1 MEYAERVGA
10 ERQLGWYR
18 RTEVLSQR
26 WGRAFLF
33 FRYWKGVG
41 WIDAERT
48 SMADRFCECRTLFI
62 YKNLMKDRRITMKT
76 MKKLAA
82 LLLALSL
89 TLALTACGGEKAPD
103 TPDDASGEPAEEHY
117 TIGISQYGEH
127 GSLDNCR
134 EGFLQGLAEEGI
146 VEGENLT
153 VDYQN
158 AGFDDSI
165 ATQIGQSFSANDV
178 DLMAA
183 IATPSAT
190 ACFAAAEDKDI
201 PVIFTAI
208 TDPVGAKLDSGNIT
222 GTSDVLPVEGQLE
235 LIRKLQPNASTIGI
249 VYTTSEANSVYSVG
263 VYESLASK
271 YDFTIETVGVTSQ
284 AEVTQAVDTLISK
297 GVNCISNLT
306 DNTVVGVLPA
316 ILEKTNDAGVPVY
329 GSEIEQMKLGCVA
342 GAGLDYVKLGV
353 QTGKMAAKVLRGE
366 ASCQDIPYE
375 IIENYDIYLNPTSL
389 DAMGLAV
396 PDEIAQTAI
405 EVQ

>member
-1 MEYAERVGA
+1 
-10 ERQLGWYR
+10 
-18 RTEVLSQR
+18 
-26 WGRAFLF
+26 
-33 FRYWKGVG
+33 
-41 WIDAERT
+41 
-48 SMADRFCECRTLFI
+48 
-62 YKNLMKDRRITMKT
+62 MKT
-76 MKKLAA
+76 IKKFAA

-89 TLALTACGGEKAPD
+89 LFALSACGGKDSPN
-103 TPDDASGEPAEEHY
+103 TPDDSADGHY

-190 ACFAAAEDKDI
+190 ACFAAAEDKNI

-263 VYESLASK
+263 IYESLASK
-271 YDFTIETVGVTSQ
+271 YAFTIETVGVTSQ

-342 GAGLDYVKLGV
+342 GAGLDYIKLGI

-366 ASCQDIPYE
+366 AACQDLPYE

-389 DAMGLAV
+389 NAMGIAV
-396 PDEIAQTAI
+396 PDEIAQAAI
-405 EVQ
+405 EV

>member
-1 MEYAERVGA
+1 
-10 ERQLGWYR
+10 
-18 RTEVLSQR
+18 
-26 WGRAFLF
+26 
-33 FRYWKGVG
+33 
-41 WIDAERT
+41 
-48 SMADRFCECRTLFI
+48 
-62 YKNLMKDRRITMKT
+62 MKT
-76 MKKLAA
+76 IKKFAA

-89 TLALTACGGEKAPD
+89 LFALSACGGKDSPN
-103 TPDDASGEPAEEHY
+103 TPDNSADGHY

-263 VYESLASK
+263 IYESLASK
-271 YDFTIETVGVTSQ
+271 YAFTIETVGVTSQ

-342 GAGLDYVKLGV
+342 GAGLDYIKLGI

-366 ASCQDIPYE
+366 AACQDLPYE

-389 DAMGLAV
+389 NAMGIAV
-396 PDEIAQTAI
+396 PDEIAQAAI
-405 EVQ
+405 EV